1 MNEKEKEIFIK
12 FGQNI
17 RALREERVI
26 TIQELSKLTG
36 IRVQYLKKIEA
47 GKAYGM
53 SSSNILIFAK
63 AFKIKPYEVVKGI

>member
-1 MNEKEKEIFIK
+1 MNEEEKEIFIK

-17 RALREERVI
+17 RALREERSM
-26 TIQELSKLTG
+26 TILELSKITG
-36 IRVQYLKKIEA
+36 IRTQYLKKIEA

-53 SSSNILIFAK
+53 NSSYILIFAK

>member
-17 RALREERVI
+17 RALREERSM
-26 TIQELSKLTG
+26 TILELSKITG
-36 IRVQYLKKIEA
+36 VRTQYLKKIES

-53 SSSNILIFAK
+53 SSSYILIFAK

>member
-1 MNEKEKEIFIK
+1 MNEEEKEIFIK

-17 RALREERVI
+17 RALREEGGI
-26 TIQELSKLTG
+26 TIQELSKLIG

-53 SSSNILIFAK
+53 SSSYILIFAK
-63 AFKIKPYEVVKGI
+63 VFKIKPYDVVKGI